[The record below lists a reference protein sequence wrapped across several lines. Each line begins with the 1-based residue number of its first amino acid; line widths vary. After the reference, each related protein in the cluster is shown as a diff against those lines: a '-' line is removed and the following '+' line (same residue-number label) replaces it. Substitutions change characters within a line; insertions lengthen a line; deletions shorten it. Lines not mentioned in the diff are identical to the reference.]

1 MFGRSIAAVF
11 AVMCVA
17 LLVVGCSLYGG
28 ITPAP
33 EGTVQMSG
41 AAFVPQSLTRA
52 AGQTVHWINNDNAAH
67 TVTSDTGVF
76 NSDTGS
82 PSGLGHGDTFDFQ
95 IPADAASGTTYYYHC
110 RIHGVAGNGSA
121 YGTGMAGR
129 IVVQ

>member
-1 MFGRSIAAVF
+1 MFGRSVAAVF
-11 AVMCVA
+11 AVVSVA
-17 LLVVGCSLYGG
+17 CIVVGCSLYGG
-28 ITPAP
+28 INQVP

-41 AAFVPQSLTRA
+41 AAFVPQSITRA

-82 PSGLGHGDTFDFQ
+82 PSGLTHGQTFDFQ
-95 IPADAASGTTYYYHC
+95 IPADAAPGTTYYYHC
-110 RIHGVAGNGSA
+110 RIHGTASNGSA